1 MYSIGNKIISRFC
14 KTNCGGYESY
24 LCLSFRLPILEDHDD
39 VDDPVNGNVSSLVLS
54 RYPRWFTLGHI
65 ETQQCTLACT
75 MINAA
80 KSKLHLMS
88 LGLCECIKNDFV
100 FLISCAESKDCPVLQ
115 E

>member
-1 MYSIGNKIISRFC
+1 MYLLMFS
-14 KTNCGGYESY
+14 
-24 LCLSFRLPILEDHDD
+24 RLPILEDHDD

-80 KSKLHLMS
+80 KSKLFWGS
-88 LGLCECIKNDFV
+88 LL
-100 FLISCAESKDCPVLQ
+100 LQ
-115 E
+115 

>member
-1 MYSIGNKIISRFC
+1 MYTHLNTFFLPS
-14 KTNCGGYESY
+14 
-24 LCLSFRLPILEDHDD
+24 RLPILEDHDD

-80 KSKLHLMS
+80 KSKFVWWLMKYFILLMFCS
-88 LGLCECIKNDFV
+88 IM
-100 FLISCAESKDCPVLQ
+100 
-115 E
+115 

>member
-1 MYSIGNKIISRFC
+1 MMYMCFMMH
-14 KTNCGGYESY
+14 
-24 LCLSFRLPILEDHDD
+24 FRLPILEDHDD

-80 KSKLHLMS
+80 KSKLVQMVYIYNAHNVEYNVHKPFPNITLEWKS
-88 LGLCECIKNDFV
+88 KSTI
-100 FLISCAESKDCPVLQ
+100 ISF
-115 E
+115 